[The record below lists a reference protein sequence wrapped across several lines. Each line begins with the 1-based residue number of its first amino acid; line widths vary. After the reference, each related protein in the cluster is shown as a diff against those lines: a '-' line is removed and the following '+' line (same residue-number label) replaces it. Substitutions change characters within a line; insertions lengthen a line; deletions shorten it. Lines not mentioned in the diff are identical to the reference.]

1 MVVRRKMEQELRD
14 SHARTLVIFD
24 TALDAVITMDQQG
37 QIAELNP
44 AAERI
49 FGYRRGEVLG
59 RP

>member
-37 QIAELNP
+37 QIAEFNP